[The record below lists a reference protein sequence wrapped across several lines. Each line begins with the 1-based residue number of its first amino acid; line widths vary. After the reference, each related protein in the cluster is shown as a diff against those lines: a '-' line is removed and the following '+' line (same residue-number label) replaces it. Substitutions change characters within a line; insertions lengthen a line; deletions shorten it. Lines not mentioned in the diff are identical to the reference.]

1 MAQLL
6 SKLLYGC
13 IEVQFIS
20 SPNSVFYNSLS
31 YSMVSYYDY
40 PALPLFTML
49 FWQINNCI
57 CLCHPNK
64 VYLRTYAVLKFQ
76 GYSWSDFQS
85 PSGSDVDVAPNCPHA
100 LLPQLLH
107 SHHITSN
114 LRSGFTQQCFCNI
127 LTSLFTLSMNWCSNN
142 GRSKTNSVLML
153 LESR

>member
-31 YSMVSYYDY
+31 YSMVSHYDY

-49 FWQINNCI
+49 FLQINNCI

-85 PSGSDVDVAPNCPHA
+85 SGGSDVDVAPNRPHS
-100 LLPQLLH
+100 LLPELFN

-114 LRSGFTQQCFCNI
+114 LNQVDMRGFHSMMQASGMFSPLC
-127 LTSLFTLSMNWCSNN
+127 SLC
-142 GRSKTNSVLML
+142 R
-153 LESR
+153 